1 MVVACLPRGWLP
13 VLLAVVLLSLRSPT
27 VAPELV
33 TSQDAALLEEVREDI
48 LCFSR
53 SFEDLTCFWDEEE
66 EASGMSHFYY
76 WYSRDVPTACAVSTQ
91 RREAGGTRH
100 VCAFP
105 SQDVRLFTQLH
116 VLVLD
121 AATNQTRHQ
130 RELSV
135 DVVGLIG
142 PPVNISARWAGAT
155 GQVHVSWQ
163 TPLPDYPNFFL
174 YEVRYSAVSP
184 HSMAWDPSKQHTGDP
199 RTPLS
204 SSTHTPTAGGA
215 AVSPQAGQD
224 LVLTNT
230 WVVLQHLRPGVR
242 YHIQVRTKPDGTSM
256 DGVWGPWSQAVA
268 AETPHSSGDIGLCCS
283 TPDLQHVRCEWSWD
297 PAEHSS
303 SHELFYQETP
313 RGAGIREDMWQRCE
327 EASVGTQGAHSC
339 TFQPSNASAI
349 AVLLNV
355 TRPHGLPGLSYFQD
369 PFWLHQ
375 AVLTE
380 APQLVEAAVAQGQL
394 SLQWLPPLE
403 QLAEQLDYQVRYTAG
418 SSPDWK
424 VLQVPRAARGQ
435 VLDLRPGARYRAQV
449 RARPVGPRYR
459 GSWSAWSEPVAV
471 DASPDAGKGRGRGPG
486 AGDRGRGGAWGS
498 ARPTAAA
505 PRGRL
510 GRAERHAAA
519 AGDRGGAAG
528 AALRLPRALQVRTG
542 REWGAGGGQRG
553 QHPVPARPCPA
564 GPCPPRP
571 PLPAPSTVKQRL
583 WPPVPDLQRA
593 LGSFLH
599 DSGKQ
604 GQVRG
609 GEGLGL
615 SPPGSPQP
623 GPPQPCRPP
632 PAGAVQAAGGG
643 GGAALPAGGAARP
656 RGRPDAASAGAHRR
670 PAAAPRRGAQHGH
683 RQPVLPA
690 RQRLGAARAA
700 LSRPL
705 PINRDQRC
713 TASPPP
719 PSFAPPPSAT
729 ATPSC
734 PVPHHPPTAEP
745 GGRPASFPRLFS
757 PPLFPAPFRAVPPMA
772 ARRAG
777 GVAMATG
784 GGLGLKGPMGG
795 GGGGR
800 GGDLKAEGSGGARA
814 ANGRGGE
821 GMGAVRGL

>member
-13 VLLAVVLLSLRSPT
+13 VLLTMVLLSLRSPT

-53 SFEDLTCFWDEEE
+53 SFEDLTCFWNEEE

-76 WYSRDVPTACAVSTQ
+76 WYSRDVPTVCAVSTQ

-105 SQDVRLFTQLH
+105 SQDVRLFAQLH

-155 GQVHVSWQ
+155 GQLHVSWQ

-184 HSMAWDPSKQHTGDP
+184 HSTAWDPSKQHTGDP

-349 AVLLNV
+349 AVLLNI

-424 VLQVPRAARGQ
+424 VPPARSPAPRGSRGPEAPSPAGLIPQVLQVPRAARGQ

-486 AGDRGRGGAWGS
+486 TGGRGRGGGWGS

-505 PRGRL
+505 PGAGWVVPSATLLPL
-510 GRAERHAAA
+510 GI
-519 AGDRGGAAG
+519 AG
-528 AALRLPRALQVRTG
+528 ALLGLRCAFPAL
-542 REWGAGGGQRG
+542 
-553 QHPVPARPCPA
+553 C
-564 GPCPPRP
+564 
-571 PLPAPSTVKQRL
+571 STVKQRL

-604 GQVRG
+604 GQALYKQPAEEAVLPCLL
-609 GEGLGL
+609 EVL
-615 SPPGSPQP
+615 PG
-623 GPPQPCRPP
+623 
-632 PAGAVQAAGGG
+632 
-643 GGAALPAGGAARP
+643 
-656 RGRPDAASAGAHRR
+656 
-670 PAAAPRRGAQHGH
+670 PAAALTP
-683 RQPVLPA
+683 PA
-690 RQRLGAARAA
+690 PEPTAG
-700 LSRPL
+700 RPL
-705 PINRDQRC
+705 P
-713 TASPPP
+713 
-719 PSFAPPPSAT
+719 
-729 ATPSC
+729 
-734 PVPHHPPTAEP
+734 
-745 GGRPASFPRLFS
+745 
-757 PPLFPAPFRAVPPMA
+757 
-772 ARRAG
+772 RAG
-777 GVAMATG
+777 APSTDIANQSYLLVSGWEPR
-784 GGLGLKGPMGG
+784 GPP
-795 GGGGR
+795 
-800 GGDLKAEGSGGARA
+800 
-814 ANGRGGE
+814 
-821 GMGAVRGL
+821 